1 MHEATLRLFN
11 AIQISH
17 RTTTPHPPA
26 ILERTI
32 QQGYLLDST
41 IAPDDALLAA
51 IERVVGLSGE
61 QANAAFHKSWR
72 VVQESPLEQLV
83 IQQLLHYLTTYGLEQ
98 LGLDRQ
104 GILYIPAET
113 LELPALQSDIPLRL
127 IKGLDAQEILARIVT
142 LGAGIALAPTTLA
155 DIMTIVRANG
165 YDPAFVERIQN
176 RELRALLADHYRLI
190 PTEPVEFLRYLIS
203 QLTGETLL
211 IKNDYLIDKI
221 KAADSQVLD
230 RLLPQAP
237 ANLAAIFLRYKPL
250 FLALKSIAGNKTFFN
265 RLRKDA
271 AKQHAPLPADY
282 LNSVTTQIKAGRLDL
297 TELQQR
303 VARAPIWRTIRLAYA
318 LQQRLHPGDSIL
330 YRVRNGRGWV
340 APFAWPAA
348 CNAVTEQALTIV
360 LGAIADAIRERVSG
374 QQFYLPAHV
383 QYALPATEKQ
393 FTGHL
398 PTGTSVAVAQDLL
411 VGIHWQ
417 NTAKRVDLD
426 LSVIGAS
433 GKIGWDASY
442 RTDDRTVLFSG
453 DMTDAPPP
461 HGASELFYLKAGAQE
476 PRILFVNYFNL
487 AEGDAVECR
496 LLVAQEA
503 PTNFGRNYLV
513 DVNKLVATA
522 TLTVNQKQTIL
533 GLLAQVDGVQRVY
546 LAQVSVG
553 NSITA
558 TKKPHTTAA
567 RQYLVRTLLNP
578 IDLRDLLHRA
588 GAIVVTEK
596 PDGEYI
602 DLSPAQLDKGTI
614 IGLLTLP

>member
-142 LGAGIALAPTTLA
+142 LGAGIALAPATLA